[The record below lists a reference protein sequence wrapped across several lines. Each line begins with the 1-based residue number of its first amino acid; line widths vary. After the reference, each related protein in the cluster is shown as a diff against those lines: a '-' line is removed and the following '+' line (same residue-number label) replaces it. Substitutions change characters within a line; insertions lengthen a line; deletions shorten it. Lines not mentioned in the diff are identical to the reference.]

1 MSYRHDG
8 PREEGAFRMASRRL
22 ALAAAIGYALSI
34 GHAGAQNAAQ
44 VDATMR
50 YNGQTLKLTKVLLLQ
65 NGNEEGLE
73 DGPRLRIFLSDGDIP
88 LAVAGAAGVLRA
100 KAYAREA
107 HINGVVVL
115 ADPAG
120 KSSQAV
126 ASLLN
131 APGMEPGSF
140 ASVTSTSAVTE
151 LKVTAGRAAGSISI
165 DDAPVE
171 LKAKFDAALTA
182 HPVTADLK
190 GKAALGS
197 AQAQALVAFRDALRK
212 GDMAGVAK
220 YATAARQK
228 EIGEFRAKAGD
239 AAFQEALKRTP
250 DGASVTK
257 TIKRLVVRGTTASV
271 VLEGGVVAEL
281 VQEGGVWKV
290 D

>member
-1 MSYRHDG
+1 MK
-8 PREEGAFRMASRRL
+8 PRQIAIL
-22 ALAAAIGYALSI
+22 AAIGCTVWAS
-34 GHAGAQNAAQ
+34 GAAAQDAAQ
-44 VDATMR
+44 VDATLR
-50 YNGQTLKLTKVLLLQ
+50 FNGATLKLTRILVLQ

-88 LAVAGAAGVLRA
+88 LATAGAAGVLRA

-107 HINGVVVL
+107 GINGVVVL

-120 KSSQAV
+120 KSGGAE

-131 APGMEPGSF
+131 APGMQPGSF
-140 ASVTSTSAVTE
+140 ASVTSSNAVTE
-151 LKVTAGRAAGSISI
+151 LKVTASRASGSISI

-171 LKAKFDAALTA
+171 LEAKFDAPISAD
-182 HPVTADLK
+182 PVTGDLK

-197 AQAQALVAFRDALRK
+197 APVQALIAFRDALRK
-212 GDMAGVAK
+212 GDMAGIAT

-228 EIGEFRAKAGD
+228 EIGAFRAKAGE
-239 AAFQEALKRTP
+239 AAFREALKQAP
-250 DGASVTK
+250 DGASVAK

-271 VLEGGVVAEL
+271 VLEGGEVAEL
-281 VQEGGVWKV
+281 AQEGGAWKV

>member
-1 MSYRHDG
+1 MKL
-8 PREEGAFRMASRRL
+8 RRLTL
-22 ALAAAIGYALSI
+22 ALAIGCALWAGGAA
-34 GHAGAQNAAQ
+34 AQDAPQ
-44 VDATMR
+44 VDATLSF
-50 YNGQTLKLTKVLLLQ
+50 NGTTLKLTKVLVLL

-88 LAVAGAAGVLRA
+88 LATAGAAGVLRA

-107 HINGVVVL
+107 GINGVVIL

-120 KSSQAV
+120 KVIGAE

-140 ASVTSTSAVTE
+140 ASVTSTSALTA
-151 LKVTAGRAAGSISI
+151 LKVTASRASGSISI
-165 DDAPVE
+165 DDRPVTV
-171 LKAKFDAALTA
+171 KAKFDAPLSAD
-182 HPVTADLK
+182 PVTTDLK

-197 AQAQALVAFRDALRK
+197 AQVQALIAFRDALRK
-212 GDMAGVAK
+212 GDMAGIAK
-220 YATAARQK
+220 YASAARQK
-228 EIGEFRAKAGD
+228 EISAFRAKAGE
-239 AAFQEALKRTP
+239 AAFRDALKQAP

-271 VLEGGVVAEL
+271 VLEGGEVAEL
-281 VQEGGVWKV
+281 VQEGGAWKV

>member
-1 MSYRHDG
+1 VT
-8 PREEGAFRMASRRL
+8 SRRL
-22 ALAAAIGYALSI
+22 ALGLATGCALWAS
-34 GHAGAQNAAQ
+34 GAGAQDVAK
-44 VDATMR
+44 VDATLR
-50 YNGQTLKLTKVLLLQ
+50 YNGQTIKLTKILAVQ

-88 LAVAGAAGVLRA
+88 LTAAGAAGVLRA

-107 HINGVVVL
+107 GVNGVVIL

-120 KSSQAV
+120 KSGEAV

-131 APGMEPGSF
+131 APGVEPGSF
-140 ASVTSTSAVTE
+140 ASVTSTNAFTE
-151 LKVTAGRAAGSISI
+151 LKVTASRAVGSVSI

-171 LKAKFDAALTA
+171 LKAKFDAPLTA
-182 HPVTADLK
+182 DPVTTDLK

-197 AQAQALVAFRDALRK
+197 APVQALIAFRDALRK
-212 GDMAGVAK
+212 GDMAALDK

-228 EIGEFRAKAGD
+228 EIGAFRAKAGE
-239 AAFQEALKRTP
+239 AGFREALKHAP

-271 VLEGGVVAEL
+271 VLEGGEVAEL
-281 VQEGGVWKV
+281 VQEGGAWKV

>member
-1 MSYRHDG
+1 MK
-8 PREEGAFRMASRRL
+8 SRQIVI
-22 ALAAAIGYALSI
+22 AAAIGCAVWT
-34 GHAGAQNAAQ
+34 GGAAAQ
-44 VDATMR
+44 DAPQVEATLR
-50 YNGQTLKLTKVLLLQ
+50 FNGATLKLTKILVLQ

-100 KAYAREA
+100 KSYAREA
-107 HINGVVVL
+107 GINGVVIL

-120 KSSQAV
+120 KSGGAE

-131 APGMEPGSF
+131 GPGMQPGSF
-140 ASVTSTSAVTE
+140 ASVTSTNAVTA
-151 LKVTAGRAAGSISI
+151 LKVTASRASGSISI

-171 LKAKFDAALTA
+171 LKAKFDTPLTA
-182 HPVTADLK
+182 DPVTTDLK

-197 AQAQALVAFRDALRK
+197 GPVQALIAFREALRK
-212 GDMAGVAK
+212 GDLAGVVK

-228 EIGEFRAKAGD
+228 EISAFRARAGE
-239 AAFQEALKRTP
+239 AAFQEALKQAP

-257 TIKRLVVRGTTASV
+257 AIKRLVVRGTTASV
-271 VLEGGVVAEL
+271 VLQGGEVAEL
-281 VQEGGVWKV
+281 VEEGGAWKV